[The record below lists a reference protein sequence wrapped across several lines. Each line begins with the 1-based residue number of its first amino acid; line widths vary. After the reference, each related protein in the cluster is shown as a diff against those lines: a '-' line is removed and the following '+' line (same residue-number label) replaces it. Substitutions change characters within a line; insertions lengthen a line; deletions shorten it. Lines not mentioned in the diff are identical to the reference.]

1 MANWTIKFA
10 DRTDGVIMLG
20 DINLQMKP
28 VTSAGITF
36 STAFSD
42 IYACYTS
49 DNEFTVNDNAFTV
62 QNDDNGLKDG
72 GATITLSP
80 WTPNSRQM
88 DIIRKIP
95 ELKKYRYFFKPKI
108 SNVTANHIIVTLN
121 PDITVDQPTPPT
133 PPQPVEKKYNLLD
146 SVPAGYD
153 VKGWYHYDGNNNL
166 VFDDIDVSR
175 LKYNKGD
182 TLPDFCLTIKDGY
195 EYDKDLWTD
204 KWENGPYPVIAS
216 ADDSSYRNV
225 GMPNQESVKKPAL
238 WISFRGG
245 SSQLPDE
252 LVTFK
257 NIPEPTVAVPHY
269 TVQLDLLNCTAD
281 KPTVSRVNEGDSY
294 TVNFTA
300 DNGYVF
306 NEQPYVQVGSETIY
320 ADSID
325 STHARLTLSS
335 VNEDLTITAH
345 ATESVE
351 PVEPTDPTSE
361 LAFVNVYNP
370 TQKQLVDAAN
380 ALFMNFS
387 TGQVIDTSKYIIA
400 VHKVFIP
407 ISTDTALQ
415 PIKFGYYDSQVNS
428 KVVNQRVAKV
438 SCGKVTVPEL
448 YHNALDYSP
457 YTTVRIWLP
466 FLGFFDLSIDELS
479 NKEVELTYS
488 IDLVNGKA
496 LAEISNDDGVIYRF
510 VGTAYQREPYH
521 TESLNNVSTVYI
533 NGAYNMADYTP
544 YLLIERPINLTPS
557 NNDLEGLPTYKEVTI
572 GDMTGYVRCRKVFAN
587 DMIATEAEKNE
598 IEALLCGGVL
608 VD

>member
-1 MANWTIKFA
+1 MANWTVKFT
-10 DRTDGVIMLG
+10 DRTDGVIMLC
-20 DINLQMKP
+20 DISYLMKSMIS
-28 VTSAGITF
+28 TGTNF
-36 STAFSD
+36 STAFTYL
-42 IYACYTS
+42 YACYTS
-49 DNEFTVNDNAFTV
+49 DNKFTVNNNAFTV
-62 QNDDNGLKDG
+62 QNDDNGFEEDG

-80 WTPNSRQM
+80 WTPNSKQM
-88 DIIRKIP
+88 DDIKKI
-95 ELKKYRYFFKPKI
+95 EGIKKYKYFFNI
-108 SNVTANHIIVTLN
+108 QMSNRTANHVIVTFN

-146 SVPAGYD
+146 SVPSGYD

-166 VFDDIDVSR
+166 VFDNIDVSQ

-216 ADDSSYRNV
+216 ADNTSYYNS
-225 GMPNQESVKKPAL
+225 GIPHQEREITPAL

-245 SSQLPDE
+245 TKQLPDE
-252 LVTFK
+252 LVTFR

-269 TVQLDLLNCTAD
+269 TVHLDLLNCSAD
-281 KPTVSRVNEGDSY
+281 KPTDSRVNAGDSY
-294 TVNFTA
+294 TVNFTS
-300 DNGYVF
+300 DVGYLF
-306 NEQPYVQVGSETIY
+306 TEPPYVEIDLEVIQAEI
-320 ADSID
+320 ID
-325 STHARLTLSS
+325 SSHARLTLSS
-335 VNEDLTITAH
+335 VHENLTITAH
-345 ATESVE
+345 ATAQEE
-351 PVEPTDPTSE
+351 PVDPTSE

-380 ALFMNFS
+380 ALFMNMS
-387 TGQVIDTSKYIIA
+387 TGQIVDTSKYIVA
-400 VHKVFIP
+400 VHKVFVP
-407 ISTDTALQ
+407 VSTNEALQ
-415 PIKFGYYDSQVNS
+415 PIKFGSYNTQVNS
-428 KVVNQRVAKV
+428 KVVNLRTARV

-448 YHNALDYSP
+448 HHNALDYSP

-479 NKEVELTYS
+479 NKEVELTYT

-510 VGTAYQREPYH
+510 VGTAYEREPYH

-572 GDMTGYVRCRKVFAN
+572 GDMTGYVRCRKVFAK

>member
-1 MANWTIKFA
+1 MANWTVKFV
-10 DRTDGVIMLG
+10 DRTDGVIMLS
-20 DINLQMKP
+20 DINLTMKP
-28 VTSAGITF
+28 TTSTGRTF
-36 STAFSD
+36 STAFTSLF
-42 IYACYTS
+42 ACYTS
-49 DNEFTVNDNAFTV
+49 DNKFTVNDNPFTV
-62 QNDDNGLKDG
+62 QNDDGGSITDG
-72 GATITLSP
+72 GATITLTK
-80 WTPNSRQM
+80 WTPNRYQM
-88 DIIRKIP
+88 EDINKIP
-95 ELKKYRYFFKPKI
+95 EIKKYRYFFQIGI
-108 SNVTANHIIVTLN
+108 SNRTANHVIVTFN

-153 VKGWYHYDGNNNL
+153 VKGWYHYDSSNNL

-175 LKYNKGD
+175 LKYNQGD

-195 EYDKDLWTD
+195 EYDKDYWSAY
-204 KWENGPYPVIAS
+204 WENEAS
-216 ADDSSYRNV
+216 PLLASVYSSLYRNIGV
-225 GMPNQESVKKPAL
+225 PHQESVTKPAL

-245 SSQLPDE
+245 DKQLPDE
-252 LVTFK
+252 LVKFS
-257 NIPEPTVAVPHY
+257 NMPEPTVAVPHY
-269 TVQLDLLNCTAD
+269 TVQLDLLHCDAD
-281 KPTVSRVNEGDSY
+281 KPTVSKVNEGDSY
-294 TVNFTA
+294 TVNFTSDA
-300 DNGYVF
+300 GYQF
-306 NEQPYVQVGSETIY
+306 TEPPYYEIDLEVVTAEI
-320 ADSID
+320 ID
-325 STHARLTLSS
+325 STHARLTISS
-335 VNEDLTITAH
+335 VHENITITAH
-345 ATESVE
+345 ATQQEE
-351 PVEPTDPTSE
+351 PVDPTSE

-387 TGQVIDTSKYIIA
+387 TGQIVDTNKYIVAI
-400 VHKVFIP
+400 HKVFVP
-407 ISTDTALQ
+407 VSTNEALQ
-415 PIKFGYYDSQVNS
+415 PIKFGSYNTQVNS
-428 KVVNQRVAKV
+428 KVVNLRTARV

-448 YHNALDYSP
+448 HHNALDYSP

-479 NKEVELTYS
+479 NKEVELTYT

-510 VGTAYQREPYH
+510 VGTAYEREPYH

-572 GDMTGYVRCRKVFAN
+572 GDMTGYVKCRKVFAK

>member
-1 MANWTIKFA
+1 MANWTIAFT

-28 VTSAGITF
+28 VNSTGVTF
-36 STAFSD
+36 STAFNE

-49 DNEFTVNDNAFTV
+49 DNKFTVNNNTFTV
-62 QNDDNGLKDG
+62 QNDDNGFEEDG
-72 GATITLSP
+72 GATITVPS
-80 WTPNSRQM
+80 WTPNSKQM

-95 ELKKYRYFFKPKI
+95 EIKKYRYFFKTKI
-108 SNVTANHIIVTLN
+108 SNVTANHVIVTLN
-121 PDITVDQPTPPT
+121 PDITVEQPTPPT

-166 VFDDIDVSR
+166 VFDNIDVSQ

-195 EYDKDLWTD
+195 EYDKDYWSEY
-204 KWENGPYPVIAS
+204 WENEAS
-216 ADDSSYRNV
+216 PLLASVYSSLYRNIGV
-225 GMPNQESVKKPAL
+225 PHQESVNKPAL

-245 SSQLPDE
+245 DKQLPDE
-252 LVTFK
+252 LVKFS
-257 NIPEPTVAVPHY
+257 NMPEPTVAVPHY
-269 TVQLDLLNCTAD
+269 TVQLDLLHCTAD
-281 KPTVSRVNEGDSY
+281 QPTSSRVNEGDSY
-294 TVNFTA
+294 TVNFTS
-300 DNGYVF
+300 DVGYLF
-306 NEQPYVQVGSETIY
+306 TEPPYVEIDLEVIQ
-320 ADSID
+320 ADIID
-325 STHARLTLSS
+325 SSHARLTLSS
-335 VNEDLTITAH
+335 VNENLTITAH
-345 ATESVE
+345 ATAQEE
-351 PVEPTDPTSE
+351 PVDPTSE

-387 TGQVIDTSKYIIA
+387 TGQIVDTSKYIVAI
-400 VHKVFIP
+400 HKVFVP
-407 ISTDTALQ
+407 VSTDEALQ
-415 PIKFGYYDSQVNS
+415 PIKFGSYNTQVNS
-428 KVVNQRVAKV
+428 KVVNLRTAHV

-448 YHNALDYSP
+448 HHNALDYSP

-479 NKEVELTYS
+479 NKEVELTYT

-510 VGTAYQREPYH
+510 VGTAYEREPYH

-544 YLLIERPINLTPS
+544 YLLVERPINLTPS

-572 GDMTGYVRCRKVFAN
+572 GDMTGYVKCRKVFAK

-598 IEALLCGGVL
+598 IETLLCGGVL

>member
-1 MANWTIKFA
+1 MANWTVAFT

-20 DINLQMKP
+20 DMSVPDMKP
-28 VTSAGITF
+28 VTEAGININ
-36 STAFSD
+36 TAFTTT
-42 IYACYTS
+42 YCCYTS
-49 DNEFTVNDNAFTV
+49 DTKFTVNDNAFTV
-62 QNDDNGLKDG
+62 QNDDNGFEEDG
-72 GATITLSP
+72 GATITLEP
-80 WTPNSRQM
+80 WTPNSKQL
-88 DIIRKIP
+88 DIIKKIP
-95 ELKKYRYFFKPKI
+95 EIKKYKYFFKTKI
-108 SNVTANHIIVTLN
+108 SNVTANHVIVTFN
-121 PDITVDQPTPPT
+121 PDITVEQPIPPT

-146 SVPAGYD
+146 SVPAGYN

-166 VFDDIDVSR
+166 VFDDIDVSQ

-195 EYDKDLWTD
+195 EYDKDLWYD
-204 KWENGPYPVIAS
+204 KWENGPYPAIAS
-216 ADDSSYRNV
+216 ADDSSYYN
-225 GMPNQESVKKPAL
+225 GGIPHQESAKTPAL

-245 SSQLPDE
+245 TKQLPDE
-252 LVTFK
+252 LVTFR

-269 TVQLDLLNCTAD
+269 TVQLDLLHCTAD
-281 KPTVSRVNEGDSY
+281 KPTSSRVNAGDSY
-294 TVNFTA
+294 TVNFTSDVGYQFIEPPYYEIDLEVIQA
-300 DNGYVF
+300 D
-306 NEQPYVQVGSETIY
+306 I
-320 ADSID
+320 ID
-325 STHARLTLSS
+325 SSHARLTISS
-335 VNEDLTITAH
+335 VHENLTITAH
-345 ATESVE
+345 ATEQVT
-351 PVEPTDPTSE
+351 PVEPTSE

-387 TGQVIDTSKYIIA
+387 TGQVVDTSKYIVAI
-400 VHKVFIP
+400 HKVFVP
-407 ISTDTALQ
+407 VSTNEASQ
-415 PIKFGYYDSQVNS
+415 PIKFGSYNTQVNS
-428 KVVNQRVAKV
+428 KVVNQRLARV
-438 SCGKVTVPEL
+438 SCGKITVPEL
-448 YHNALDYSP
+448 HHNALDYSP

-466 FLGFFDLSIDELS
+466 FLGFFDLPIDELS
-479 NKEVELTYS
+479 NKEVELTYT

-572 GDMTGYVRCRKVFAN
+572 GDMTGYVRCRKVFAK

>member
-1 MANWTIKFA
+1 MANWTMVFT
-10 DRTDGVIMLG
+10 DRTDGVTMLG
-20 DINLQMKP
+20 DISVPNMKP
-28 VTSAGITF
+28 VTEAGININ
-36 STAFSD
+36 TAFTTT
-42 IYACYTS
+42 YCCYTS
-49 DNEFTVNDNAFTV
+49 DTKFTVNDNTFTV
-62 QNDDNGLKDG
+62 QNDDNGFEEDG
-72 GATITLSP
+72 GATITVSP
-80 WTPNSRQM
+80 WTPNNAQM
-88 DIIRKIP
+88 KDINKTPGI
-95 ELKKYRYFFKPKI
+95 KKYRHFFNVKI
-108 SNVTANHIIVTLN
+108 SNRTANHVIVTFN
-121 PDITVDQPTPPT
+121 PDITVDQPTPPE
-133 PPQPVEKKYNLLD
+133 PPKPVEKKYNLLD

-153 VKGWYHYDGNNNL
+153 VKGWYHYDSSNNL
-166 VFDDIDVSR
+166 VFDDIDVSQ
-175 LKYNKGD
+175 LKYNQGD

-195 EYDKDLWTD
+195 EYDVDYWTD
-204 KWENGPYPVIAS
+204 KWDTGSSPVIVS
-216 ADDSSYRNV
+216 ADVDSYFNFGV
-225 GMPNQESVKKPAL
+225 PHQESVSTPAL

-245 SSQLPDE
+245 DKQLPDE
-252 LVTFK
+252 LVTFR

-294 TVNFTA
+294 TVNFTS
-300 DNGYVF
+300 DSGYLF
-306 NEQPYVQVGSETIY
+306 TEPPYYEIDLEVVY
-320 ADSID
+320 AEIID
-325 STHARLTLSS
+325 SAHARLTISS
-335 VNEDLTITAH
+335 VNQDLTITAH
-345 ATESVE
+345 ATPQE
-351 PVEPTDPTSE
+351 EPTDPTSE

-387 TGQVIDTSKYIIA
+387 TGQIVDTSKYIVAI
-400 VHKVFIP
+400 HKVFVP
-407 ISTDTALQ
+407 VSTDEAFQ
-415 PIKFGYYDSQVNS
+415 PIKFGSYNTEVNS
-428 KVVNQRVAKV
+428 KVVNQRLAHV

-448 YHNALDYSP
+448 HHNALDYSP

-479 NKEVELTYS
+479 NKEVELAYT

-572 GDMTGYVRCRKVFAN
+572 GDMTGYVRCRKVFAK

>member
-1 MANWTIKFA
+1 MANWTMAFT

-20 DINLQMKP
+20 DISVPNMKP
-28 VTSAGITF
+28 ITE
-36 STAFSD
+36 SGRNINTAFTTT
-42 IYACYTS
+42 YCCYTS
-49 DNEFTVNDNAFTV
+49 DTKFTVNDNTFTV
-62 QNDDNGLKDG
+62 QNDDGGSISDG

-80 WTPNSRQM
+80 WKPNNAQMKDINKTPG
-88 DIIRKIP
+88 I
-95 ELKKYRYFFKPKI
+95 KKYRHFFNVNI
-108 SNVTANHIIVTLN
+108 SNRTANHVIVTFN
-121 PDITVDQPTPPT
+121 PDITVDTPTPPT

-166 VFDDIDVSR
+166 VFDNIDVSQ

-182 TLPDFCLTIKDGY
+182 TLPDFCLTIKNGY

-204 KWENGPYPVIAS
+204 KWENGPYPIIVS
-216 ADDSSYRNV
+216 ADDSSYRN
-225 GMPNQESVKKPAL
+225 GGIPHQESVNTPAL

-252 LVTFK
+252 LVTFR
-257 NIPEPTVAVPHY
+257 NIPEPTVVVPHY
-269 TVQLDLLNCTAD
+269 TVQLDLLHCTAD
-281 KPTVSRVNEGDSY
+281 KPTTSKVNEGDSY
-294 TVNFTA
+294 TVNFTS
-300 DNGYVF
+300 DVGYQF
-306 NEQPYVQVGSETIY
+306 TEPPYVEIDLERIN
-320 ADSID
+320 ADIID
-325 STHARLTLSS
+325 SSHARLTLSS
-335 VNEDLTITAH
+335 VNENLTITAH
-345 ATESVE
+345 ATPTGE
-351 PVEPTDPTSE
+351 PVSPTSE

-387 TGQVIDTSKYIIA
+387 TGQVIDTNKYIIA
-400 VHKVFIP
+400 IHKVFVP
-407 ISTDTALQ
+407 VSTDEALQ
-415 PIKFGYYDSQVNS
+415 PIKFGSYNTQVNS
-428 KVVNQRVAKV
+428 KVVNLRTARV

-448 YHNALDYSP
+448 HHNALDYSP

-479 NKEVELTYS
+479 NKEVELTYT

-496 LAEISNDDGVIYRF
+496 LAEISNDNGVIYRF
-510 VGTAYQREPYH
+510 VGTAYEREPYH

-544 YLLIERPINLTPS
+544 YLLIERPINLTPA
-557 NNDLEGLPTYKEVTI
+557 NNNLEGLPTYKEVTI
-572 GDMTGYVRCRKVFAN
+572 GDMTGYVKCKKVFAK

>member
-20 DINLQMKP
+20 AINLTMTP
-28 VTSAGITF
+28 LPDAGITF
-36 STAFSD
+36 NTAFSS
-42 IYACYTS
+42 IFACYTS
-49 DNEFTVNDNAFTV
+49 DKEFTVNDNSFTV
-62 QNDDNGLKDG
+62 KNDDGGSEVEG
-72 GATITLSP
+72 GATITLKD
-80 WTPNSRQM
+80 WQPNSKQM
-88 DIIRKIP
+88 DAIRKIP
-95 ELKKYRYFFKPKI
+95 ELKKYRYFFRPTI
-108 SNVTANHIIVTLN
+108 SNVTAKHIIVTLN
-121 PDITVDQPTPPT
+121 PDITVVEPTPPT
-133 PPQPVEKKYNLLD
+133 PPKPVEKKYNLLD

-166 VFDDIDVSR
+166 VFDNIDVSQ
-175 LKYNKGD
+175 LKYNQGD

-195 EYDKDLWTD
+195 WYDADAWYDKWYD
-204 KWENGPYPVIAS
+204 GPNPIIVS
-216 ADDSSYRNV
+216 ADNSSYRNV
-225 GMPNQESVKKPAL
+225 GIPHQESVKTPAL

-245 SSQLPDE
+245 SAQLPDE
-252 LVTFK
+252 LVTFR
-257 NIPEPTVAVPHY
+257 NIPEPTVDVPHY
-269 TVQLDLLNCTAD
+269 NVQLDLLHCTAD
-281 KPTVSRVNEGDSY
+281 KPTVTSVNVGDSY
-294 TVNFTA
+294 TVNFTS
-300 DNGYVF
+300 DDGYLF
-306 NEQPYVQVGSETIY
+306 TEPPYVEIGSEVIN
-320 ADSID
+320 ADIID
-325 STHARLTLSS
+325 SSHARLTLSS
-335 VNEDLTITAH
+335 VHENLTITAH
-345 ATESVE
+345 ATEQVV
-351 PVEPTDPTSE
+351 PVEPTYE

-370 TQKQLVDAAN
+370 TRKELVDAAN
-380 ALFMNFS
+380 ALFMNLES
-387 TGQVIDTSKYIIA
+387 GQVVDTSKYIVAI
-400 VHKVFIP
+400 HKVFVP
-407 ISTDTALQ
+407 VSTGEALK
-415 PIKFGYYDSQVNS
+415 PIKFGSYNTQVNS
-428 KVVNQRVAKV
+428 KVVNQRLARV

-448 YHNALDYSP
+448 HHNALDYSP

-479 NKEVELTYS
+479 NKEVELNYT

-510 VGTAYQREPYH
+510 VGTAYEREPYH

-572 GDMTGYVRCRKVFAN
+572 GDMTGYVRCKKVFAK

>member
-1 MANWTIKFA
+1 MANWTMVFT
-10 DRTDGVIMLG
+10 DRTDGVTMLG
-20 DINLQMKP
+20 DISAPNMKP
-28 VTSAGITF
+28 VTEAGININ
-36 STAFSD
+36 TAFTTT
-42 IYACYTS
+42 YCCYTS
-49 DNEFTVNDNAFTV
+49 DNKFTVNDNTFTV
-62 QNDDNGLKDG
+62 QNDDNGFEEDG
-72 GATITLSP
+72 GATITVTP
-80 WTPNSRQM
+80 WTPNSKQM
-88 DIIRKIP
+88 
-95 ELKKYRYFFKPKI
+95 ELINKTPGIKKYRHFFNVKI
-108 SNVTANHIIVTLN
+108 SGITANHVIVTFN

-133 PPQPVEKKYNLLD
+133 PPKPVEKKYNLLD
-146 SVPAGYD
+146 SVPAGYN

-175 LKYNKGD
+175 LKYNQGD

-195 EYDKDLWTD
+195 EYDKDYWSE
-204 KWENGPYPVIAS
+204 KWDTGPSPVIVS
-216 ADDSSYRNV
+216 ADNSSYFNV
-225 GMPNQESVKKPAL
+225 GVPHQESVNTPAL

-245 SSQLPDE
+245 DKQLPDE

-281 KPTVSRVNEGDSY
+281 KPTTSRVNEGDSY
-294 TVNFTA
+294 TVNFTS
-300 DNGYVF
+300 DTGYLF
-306 NEQPYVQVGSETIY
+306 TEPPYVEIDLEVIY
-320 ADSID
+320 ADIID
-325 STHARLTLSS
+325 SAHARLTLSS
-335 VNEDLTITAH
+335 VNQDLTITAH
-345 ATESVE
+345 ATAQEE
-351 PVEPTDPTSE
+351 PVDPTSE

-387 TGQVIDTSKYIIA
+387 TGQIVDTSKYIVAI
-400 VHKVFIP
+400 HKVFVP
-407 ISTDTALQ
+407 VSTDEAFQ
-415 PIKFGYYDSQVNS
+415 PIKFGSYNTQVNS
-428 KVVNQRVAKV
+428 KVVNQRLARV

-448 YHNALDYSP
+448 HHNALDYSP

-479 NKEVELTYS
+479 NKEVELTYT

-544 YLLIERPINLTPS
+544 YLLIERPINLTPA
-557 NNDLEGLPTYKEVTI
+557 NNNLDGLPTYKEVTI
-572 GDMTGYVRCRKVFAN
+572 GDMTGYVRCRKVFAK

>member
-1 MANWTIKFA
+1 MANWTIKFV

-20 DINLQMKP
+20 DISVPNMKP
-28 VTSAGITF
+28 ITSAGINVD
-36 STAFSD
+36 TAFTTG
-42 IYACYTS
+42 YCFYTS
-49 DNEFTVNDNAFTV
+49 DTKFTVNDNTFTV

-72 GATITLSP
+72 GATITVSP
-80 WTPNSRQM
+80 WTPNSKQM

-95 ELKKYRYFFKPKI
+95 ETKKYRYFFNVKI
-108 SNVTANHIIVTLN
+108 SNRTANHVIVTFN
-121 PDITVDQPTPPT
+121 PDITVDQPTPP
-133 PPQPVEKKYNLLD
+133 PEPEKTYNLLD

-153 VKGWYHYDGNNNL
+153 VKGGYHYDSNNNV
-166 VFDDIDVSR
+166 VFDNIDVSR
-175 LKYNKGD
+175 LTYKKGD

-195 EYDKDLWTD
+195 EYDSDLWYD
-204 KWENGPYPVIAS
+204 KWENGPYPVLAS
-216 ADDSSYRNV
+216 ADNSSYYNS
-225 GMPNQESVKKPAL
+225 GIPHQEPVKTPAL

-245 SSQLPDE
+245 TKQLPDE
-252 LVTFK
+252 LVTFR

-269 TVQLDLLNCTAD
+269 TVHLDLLNCTAD
-281 KPTVSRVNEGDSY
+281 KPTDSRVNEGDSY
-294 TVNFTA
+294 TVNFTS
-300 DNGYVF
+300 DVGYLF
-306 NEQPYVQVGSETIY
+306 TEPPYVEIGLERIN
-320 ADSID
+320 ADIID
-325 STHARLTLSS
+325 SSHARLTLSS
-335 VNEDLTITAH
+335 VNQDLTITAH
-345 ATESVE
+345 ATQQEE
-351 PVEPTDPTSE
+351 PVDPTSE

-387 TGQVIDTSKYIIA
+387 TGQIVDTNKYIIA
-400 VHKVFIP
+400 IHKVFVP
-407 ISTDTALQ
+407 VSTNEALQ
-415 PIKFGYYDSQVNS
+415 PIKFGSYNTQVNS
-428 KVVNQRVAKV
+428 KVVNLRTARV

-448 YHNALDYSP
+448 HHNALDYSP

-479 NKEVELTYS
+479 NKEVELTYT

-510 VGTAYQREPYH
+510 VGTAYEREPYH

-572 GDMTGYVRCRKVFAN
+572 GDMTGYVRCRKVFAK
-587 DMIATEAEKNE
+587 DMVATEAEKNE
-598 IEALLCGGVL
+598 IEALLCGGV
-608 VD
+608 

>member
-1 MANWTIKFA
+1 MANWTIAFT

-20 DINLQMKP
+20 DISVPNMKP
-28 VTSAGITF
+28 VTEAGININ
-36 STAFSD
+36 TAFTTT
-42 IYACYTS
+42 YCCYTS
-49 DNEFTVNDNAFTV
+49 DTKFTVNNNVFTV
-62 QNDDNGLKDG
+62 QNDDNGFEEDG
-72 GATITLSP
+72 GATITAPP
-80 WTPNSRQM
+80 WTPNSKQM
-88 DIIRKIP
+88 
-95 ELKKYRYFFKPKI
+95 ELINKTPGIKKYRYFFNVNI
-108 SNVTANHIIVTLN
+108 SNRTANHVIVTFN

-146 SVPAGYD
+146 SVPAGYN

-204 KWENGPYPVIAS
+204 KWENGPSPVIAS
-216 ADDSSYRNV
+216 ADNSSYFNV
-225 GMPNQESVKKPAL
+225 GVPHQESVKKPAL

-245 SSQLPDE
+245 DKQLPDE
-252 LVTFK
+252 LVTFR

-281 KPTVSRVNEGDSY
+281 QPTTSRVNEGDSY
-294 TVNFTA
+294 TVNFTS
-300 DNGYVF
+300 DVGYEF
-306 NEQPYVQVGSETIY
+306 TEPPYVEIDLERIN
-320 ADSID
+320 ADIID
-325 STHARLTLSS
+325 SSHARLTLSS
-335 VNEDLTITAH
+335 VNENLTITAH
-345 ATESVE
+345 ATQTEE
-351 PVEPTDPTSE
+351 PVEPTSE

-387 TGQVIDTSKYIIA
+387 TGQVVDTSKYIVAI
-400 VHKVFIP
+400 HKVFVP
-407 ISTDTALQ
+407 VSTDEALK
-415 PIKFGYYDSQVNS
+415 PIKFGSYNSQVNS
-428 KVVNQRVAKV
+428 KVVNQRLARV

-448 YHNALDYSP
+448 HHNALDYSP

-466 FLGFFDLSIDELS
+466 FLGFFDLSIDEIS
-479 NKEVELTYS
+479 NKEVELTYT

-510 VGTAYQREPYH
+510 VGTAYSREPYH

-544 YLLIERPINLTPS
+544 YLLIERPINLTPA
-557 NNDLEGLPTYKEVTI
+557 NNNLEGLPTYKEVTI
-572 GDMTGYVRCRKVFAN
+572 GDMLRSLQK
-587 DMIATEAEKNE
+587 
-598 IEALLCGGVL
+598 GVC
-608 VD
+608 

>member
-20 DINLQMKP
+20 DMSVPNMKP
-28 VTSAGITF
+28 VTEAGMNIN
-36 STAFSD
+36 TAFTSA
-42 IYACYTS
+42 YCFYTS
-49 DNEFTVNDNAFTV
+49 DNEFTVNDNTFTV
-62 QNDDNGLKDG
+62 QNDDNGFEEDG
-72 GATITLSP
+72 GATITVSP
-80 WTPNSRQM
+80 WTPNSKQM

-95 ELKKYRYFFKPKI
+95 ETKKYRYFFNVKI
-108 SNVTANHIIVTLN
+108 SNRTANHVIVTFN

-146 SVPAGYD
+146 SVPAGYN

-195 EYDKDLWTD
+195 EYDKDFWSE
-204 KWENGPYPVIAS
+204 KWDTGPSPVIVS
-216 ADDSSYRNV
+216 ADNSSYFNV
-225 GMPNQESVKKPAL
+225 GVPHQESVNTPAL
-238 WISFRGG
+238 WISFRG
-245 SSQLPDE
+245 SDKQLPDE
-252 LVTFK
+252 LVTFG
-257 NIPEPTVAVPHY
+257 NIPNPTVAVPHY
-269 TVQLDLLNCTAD
+269 TVQLDLLNCTSD
-281 KPTVSRVNEGDSY
+281 KPTVSRVNKGDSY
-294 TVNFTA
+294 TVNFTS
-300 DNGYVF
+300 DTGYQF
-306 NEQPYVQVGSETIY
+306 TDPPYVEIALEMVY
-320 ADSID
+320 ADIID

-351 PVEPTDPTSE
+351 PVEPTSE

-370 TQKQLVDAAN
+370 TQKELVDAAN

-400 VHKVFIP
+400 VHKVFVP
-407 ISTDTALQ
+407 VSTDTNPQ

-428 KVVNQRVAKV
+428 KVVNQRLARV

-448 YHNALDYSP
+448 HHNALDYSP

-479 NKEVELTYS
+479 NKEVELTYT

-510 VGTAYQREPYH
+510 VGTAYEREPYH

-587 DMIATEAEKNE
+587 NMIATEAEKNE
-598 IEALLCGGVL
+598 IEALLCSGVL

>member
-10 DRTDGVIMLG
+10 DRTDGVIMFADMSVPNMAPVPEAGLN
-20 DINLQMKP
+20 IN
-28 VTSAGITF
+28 
-36 STAFSD
+36 TAFTTA
-42 IYACYTS
+42 YCFYTS
-49 DNEFTVNDNAFTV
+49 DNEFTVNDNTFTV
-62 QNDDNGLKDG
+62 QNDDNGFEEDG
-72 GATITLSP
+72 GATITTP
-80 WTPNSRQM
+80 KWTPNSKQM

-95 ELKKYRYFFKPKI
+95 GIKKYRYFFNIAI
-108 SNVTANHIIVTLN
+108 SNRTANHVIVTFN
-121 PDITVDQPTPPT
+121 PDITVNQPTPPT

-146 SVPAGYD
+146 SVPSGYN

-166 VFDDIDVSR
+166 VFDDIDVSQ

-195 EYDKDLWTD
+195 EYDRDLWYD

-216 ADDSSYRNV
+216 ADNTSYYNS
-225 GMPNQESVKKPAL
+225 GIPHQESESTPAL

-245 SSQLPDE
+245 TKQLPDE
-252 LVTFK
+252 LVTFR

-281 KPTVSRVNEGDSY
+281 KPTESRVNEGDSY
-294 TVNFTA
+294 TVNFTS
-300 DNGYVF
+300 DVGYLF
-306 NEQPYVQVGSETIY
+306 TEPPYYEIDLEVVY
-320 ADSID
+320 AEIID
-325 STHARLTLSS
+325 SAHARLTISS
-335 VNEDLTITAH
+335 VNQDLTIIAH
-345 ATESVE
+345 TTQQEE
-351 PVEPTDPTSE
+351 PVDPTSE

-387 TGQVIDTSKYIIA
+387 TGQVVDTSKYIVTI
-400 VHKVFIP
+400 HKVFVP
-407 ISTDTALQ
+407 VSTNEALQ
-415 PIKFGYYDSQVNS
+415 PIKFGSYNTQVNS
-428 KVVNQRVAKV
+428 KVVNLRTAHV

-448 YHNALDYSP
+448 HHNALDYSP

-479 NKEVELTYS
+479 NKEVELTYT

-510 VGTAYQREPYH
+510 VGTAYKREPYH

-587 DMIATEAEKNE
+587 NMIATEAEKNE
-598 IEALLCGGVL
+598 IEALLCSGVL

>member
-1 MANWTIKFA
+1 MANWTIKFT

-28 VTSAGITF
+28 VNSTGVTF

-108 SNVTANHIIVTLN
+108 SNVTANHVIVTLN
-121 PDITVDQPTPPT
+121 PDITVNQPTPPT

-146 SVPAGYD
+146 SVPAGYN

-204 KWENGPYPVIAS
+204 KWENGPYPVLVS
-216 ADDSSYRNV
+216 ADNSSYRNV
-225 GMPNQESVKKPAL
+225 GMPHQESVNTPAL

-245 SSQLPDE
+245 DKQLPDE
-252 LVTFK
+252 LVTFG
-257 NIPEPTVAVPHY
+257 NIPNPTVAVPHY

-281 KPTVSRVNEGDSY
+281 QPTTSRVNAGDSY
-294 TVNFTA
+294 TVNFTSDVGYQFTEPPYYEIDLEVIQA
-300 DNGYVF
+300 D
-306 NEQPYVQVGSETIY
+306 I
-320 ADSID
+320 ID
-325 STHARLTLSS
+325 SAHARLTISS
-335 VNEDLTITAH
+335 VHENLTITAH
-345 ATESVE
+345 ATEQVT
-351 PVEPTDPTSE
+351 PVEPTSE

-387 TGQVIDTSKYIIA
+387 TGQVVDTSKYIVAI
-400 VHKVFIP
+400 HKVFVP
-407 ISTDTALQ
+407 VSTNEASQ
-415 PIKFGYYDSQVNS
+415 PIKFGSYNTQVNS
-428 KVVNQRVAKV
+428 KVVNQRLARV

-448 YHNALDYSP
+448 HHNALDYSP

-479 NKEVELTYS
+479 NKEVELTYT

-544 YLLIERPINLTPS
+544 YLLVERPINLTPS

-572 GDMTGYVRCRKVFAN
+572 GDMTGYVKCRKVFAK

>member
-1 MANWTIKFA
+1 MANWTMVFT
-10 DRTDGVIMLG
+10 DRTDGVTMLG
-20 DINLQMKP
+20 DISVPNMKP
-28 VTSAGITF
+28 VTEAGMNIN
-36 STAFSD
+36 TAFTTT
-42 IYACYTS
+42 YCCYTS
-49 DNEFTVNDNAFTV
+49 DNKFTVNDNAFTV
-62 QNDDNGLKDG
+62 QNDDNGFEEDG

-80 WTPNSRQM
+80 WTPNNAQM
-88 DIIRKIP
+88 KDINKTPGI
-95 ELKKYRYFFKPKI
+95 KKYRHFFNVKI
-108 SNVTANHIIVTLN
+108 SNRTANHVIVTFN
-121 PDITVDQPTPPT
+121 PDITVEQPTPPT

-146 SVPAGYD
+146 SVPAGYN

-175 LKYNKGD
+175 LKYNQGD

-204 KWENGPYPVIAS
+204 KWENGPYPVLAS
-216 ADDSSYRNV
+216 ADNSSYRNV
-225 GMPNQESVKKPAL
+225 GMPHQESVNTPAL

-245 SSQLPDE
+245 DKQLPDE
-252 LVTFK
+252 LVTFG
-257 NIPEPTVAVPHY
+257 NIPNPTVAVPHY
-269 TVQLDLLNCTAD
+269 TVQLDLLHCTAD
-281 KPTVSRVNEGDSY
+281 KPTTSKVNEGDSY
-294 TVNFTA
+294 TVNFTS
-300 DNGYVF
+300 DVGYLF
-306 NEQPYVQVGSETIY
+306 TEPPYVEIDLEVIQ
-320 ADSID
+320 ADIID
-325 STHARLTLSS
+325 SSHARLTLSS
-335 VNEDLTITAH
+335 VNENLTITAH
-345 ATESVE
+345 ATAQEE
-351 PVEPTDPTSE
+351 PVDPTSE

-387 TGQVIDTSKYIIA
+387 TGQVVDTSKYIVAI
-400 VHKVFIP
+400 HKVFVP
-407 ISTDTALQ
+407 VSTDEALQ
-415 PIKFGYYDSQVNS
+415 PIKFGSYNTQVNS
-428 KVVNQRVAKV
+428 KVVNLRTAHV

-448 YHNALDYSP
+448 HHNALDYSP

-479 NKEVELTYS
+479 NKEVELTYT

-510 VGTAYQREPYH
+510 VGTAYEREPYH

-572 GDMTGYVRCRKVFAN
+572 GDMTGYVRCRKVFAT